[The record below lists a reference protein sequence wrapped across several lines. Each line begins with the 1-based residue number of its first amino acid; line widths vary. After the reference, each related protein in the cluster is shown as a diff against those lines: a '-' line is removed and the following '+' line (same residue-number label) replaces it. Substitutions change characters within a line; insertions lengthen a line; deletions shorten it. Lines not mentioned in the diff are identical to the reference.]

1 MAKKLPTVVLDG
13 VDQLLLRVEG
23 QFNLEMDKRI
33 LDISGD
39 FAKQMDVAAQKVF
52 KAMAVGAT
60 TQGLVG
66 QPVIGRYLNA
76 PSFLKPYIP
85 ADESW
90 RPLNR
95 KYLKKKRSLM
105 GSSTLQ
111 GKKISTMNMWQYSGD
126 LKRIFQRNSTTLTRM
141 SGNTFRYKSTYNSS
155 TGMFGSRRV
164 DGRKKEDTLFRAIPA
179 VGGNT
184 GKNSLGYDF
193 TYTGS
198 NLNVKYTDKHRLAGK
213 EARPNNIARMN
224 RYIGFNVFNG
234 LSKYMDAF
242 FNGGQAPRVEDYID
256 SQSGGKAVYRNAG
269 ANRTLN
275 PKGFYTRNLTIANKL
290 TYYAQGKRMRRG
302 LIQPYMLYYANKV
315 MRPLA
320 QKLIQGNK

>member
-60 TQGLVG
+60 TQGIVG

-90 RPLNR
+90 KPLNK
-95 KYLKKKRSLM
+95 KYLKRKRRLM
-105 GSSTLQ
+105 GSRDLR
-111 GKKISTMNMWQYSGD
+111 GNKISTMNMWQYSGD

-164 DGRKKEDTLFRAIPA
+164 DGRKKEDTLFRTIPA

-193 TYTGS
+193 SYVGS
-198 NLNVKYTDKHRLAGK
+198 NLNVKYTDKHKLAGNFAK
-213 EARPNNIARMN
+213 PNNIARMN

-256 SQSGGKAVYRNAG
+256 SQYGGKAVYKNSG
-269 ANRTLN
+269 LNRTLN
-275 PKGFYTRNLTIANKL
+275 SKGFYTRNLTISNKL

-320 QKLIQGNK
+320 QRLIQGK